1 MLKKTITYE
10 DYDGNTRTE
19 DLHFFISK
27 SELMD
32 MELSTPGGFANKLER
47 VSKAQDGAEIMKIF
61 KEIILKSYGEK
72 SDDGRSFV
80 KKRNGINLSEAFEQ
94 TEAFNQLYTELL
106 MDPDK
111 ASAFVN
117 GIMPKDIMNEITRM
131 NTLSNTKS
139 LPSENKNGRCF

>member
-19 DLHFFISK
+19 DLYFFISK

-47 VSKAQDGAEIMKIF
+47 ISKAQDGAEIMKIF
-61 KEIILKSYGEK
+61 RELILKSYGEK

-80 KKRNGINLSEAFEQ
+80 KKRNGLNLSEAFEQ

-106 MDPDK
+106 MNPDK
-111 ASAFVN
+111 ASAFIN
-117 GIMPKDIMNEITRM
+117 GIMPRDIMNEVNKM
-131 NTLSNTKS
+131 DMQAKMSG
-139 LPSENKNGRCF
+139 LPSGDN

>member
-19 DLHFFISK
+19 DLYFFISK

-47 VSKAQDGAEIMKIF
+47 ISKAQDGAEIMKIF
-61 KEIILKSYGEK
+61 KDLILKSYGEK
-72 SDDGRSFV
+72 SDDGRSFI
-80 KKRNGINLSEAFEQ
+80 KKKNGINLSEAFEQ

-106 MDPDK
+106 MNPDK
-111 ASAFVN
+111 ASAFIN
-117 GIMPKDIMNEITRM
+117 GIMPKDIMNEINKIDAQAKT
-131 NTLSNTKS
+131 SG
-139 LPSENKNGRCF
+139 LPSGNN

>member
-19 DLHFFISK
+19 DLYFFLSK

-32 MELSTPGGFANKLER
+32 MEFTTPGGFANKLER
-47 VSKAQDGAEIMKIF
+47 VTKAQDGAEIMKIF

-72 SDDGRSFV
+72 SEDGRSFI
-80 KKRNGINLSEAFEQ
+80 KKRNGVNLSEAFEQ
-94 TEAFNQLYTELL
+94 TEAYNQLYTELL
-106 MDPDK
+106 TNPDK

-117 GIMPKDIMNEITRM
+117 GIMPKDIMNEVNKM
-131 NTLSNTKS
+131 DMQAKMSG
-139 LPSENKNGRCF
+139 LPSGNN